1 MYTQIEKES
10 LSIAFVMEPFCEYSY
25 GRKCTI
31 INDRQPLNLILL
43 SAQNAKFFPSIAE
56 I

>member
-31 INDRQPLNLILL
+31 INDR
-43 SAQNAKFFPSIAE
+43 
-56 I
+56 